1 MRRDFPECLTV
12 CYVMD
17 ENDIRMAFADPGV
30 MVGSDGLIRQLATA
44 IQEQAGTF
52 PKIPFRVC
60 KKRGHFS
67 V

>member
-30 MVGSDGLIRQLATA
+30 MVGSDGLIDNGHA
-44 IQEQAGTF
+44 IQEQPVLSQDSF
-52 PKIPFRVC
+52 Q
-60 KKRGHFS
+60 S
-67 V
+67 L

>member
-30 MVGSDGLIRQLATA
+30 MVGSDGSSTMATA
-44 IQEQAGTF
+44 IQEQPVLSQDSF
-52 PKIPFRVC
+52 Q
-60 KKRGHFS
+60 S
-67 V
+67 L